1 MIERERERGLV
12 RVILDLNF
20 QHSQTPHRN
29 CATSPPHSLLHTT
42 MSCISMDFLAKSSAE
57 FEADSTKRLAR
68 NVTTLFIDKDVMLS
82 RPAVQATSHIFS
94 NKIDGTCCKSCPSHF
109 MFLCV

>member
-1 MIERERERGLV
+1 
-12 RVILDLNF
+12 
-20 QHSQTPHRN
+20 
-29 CATSPPHSLLHTT
+29 